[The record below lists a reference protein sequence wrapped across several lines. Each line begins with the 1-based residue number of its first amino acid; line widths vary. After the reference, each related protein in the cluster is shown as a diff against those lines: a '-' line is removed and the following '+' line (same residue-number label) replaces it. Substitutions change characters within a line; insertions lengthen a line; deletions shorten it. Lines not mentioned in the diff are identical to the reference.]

1 MKKHLFAGACAA
13 ALLLTGCSAGA
24 NDTGG
29 DSERTLRITW
39 WGNAARAEATQAALD
54 LFQKKNPNI
63 KIEAVPSSFDGYYN
77 KLNTQFA
84 SSSAPDIF
92 QDDQVATFADNG
104 LLLDLNQYKNFIDTS
119 SIDPKI
125 LNQATIDGK
134 LLEVP
139 AGTSPMSFVYKGDI
153 LSKAGVAKP
162 VAEDSWDDLTAKAE
176 ALKPAL
182 PAGTWALAD
191 SSNQPNHFEVFLRQ
205 RGKGWFS
212 NDGKSLGFEAKDAA
226 DWWSYWSELRIKG
239 LVPPADVTTGGA
251 GGDVSQNPI
260 AKNLVAMG
268 IYGTS
273 ISLPSEE
280 WSYGPIPNE
289 AGKPGVYK
297 MRSASWAVNSKT
309 KHPEDAA
316 KLVNFM
322 INDPEAS
329 ALLKLTRGVPASN
342 TALETVRGS
351 LQPKD
356 KQIVAY
362 ADYLSQGGNSGI
374 GPNPDPAGTRG
385 LRSDIFT
392 RYSSEVVFGKQ
403 SPEDA
408 ADAMIKAAEDLIE
421 SIQ

>member
-1 MKKHLFAGACAA
+1 MKKQLLAGVCAA
-13 ALLLTGCSAGA
+13 TLLLVGCSPRAT
-24 NDTGG
+24 NTN

-39 WGNAARAEATQAALD
+39 WGNTARAEATQAAIE
-54 LFQKKNPNI
+54 LFQKKNPKI

-104 LLLDLNQYKNFIDTS
+104 LLLDLNEYKNIIDTS

-139 AGTSPMSFVYKGDI
+139 AGTSPMSFVFKKGVLDA
-153 LSKAGVAKP
+153 AGVAAPDSK
-162 VAEDSWDDLTAKAE
+162 DSWDDLAKKAA
-176 ALKPAL
+176 ALKPSL

-212 NDGKSLGFEAKDAA
+212 PDGKSLGFDAQDAA
-226 DWWSYWSELRIKG
+226 DWWSYWSKLRSDG
-239 LVPPADVTTGGA
+239 LVPPADITTGGA
-251 GGDVSQNPI
+251 GGDVSQNPV
-260 AKNLVAMG
+260 AKNLVSMG

-273 ISLPSEE
+273 ITLPSEE

-289 AGKPGVYK
+289 AGNPGVYK
-297 MRSASWAVNSKT
+297 LRSASWAVNSKT
-309 KHPEDAA
+309 KYPEDAA
-316 KLVNFM
+316 KLVNFLV
-322 INDPEAS
+322 NDPEAS
-329 ALLKLTRGVPASN
+329 ALLKLTRGVPASD
-342 TALETVRGS
+342 TALKSVRDS
-351 LQPKD
+351 LAPKD

-362 ADYLSQGGNSGI
+362 ADYLNQDGNSGT

-392 RYSSEVVFGKQ
+392 RYSGEVIFGKQ
-403 SPEDA
+403 TPQSA
-408 ADAMIKAAEDLIE
+408 AEAMIKAAQDLIE
-421 SIQ
+421 SLK